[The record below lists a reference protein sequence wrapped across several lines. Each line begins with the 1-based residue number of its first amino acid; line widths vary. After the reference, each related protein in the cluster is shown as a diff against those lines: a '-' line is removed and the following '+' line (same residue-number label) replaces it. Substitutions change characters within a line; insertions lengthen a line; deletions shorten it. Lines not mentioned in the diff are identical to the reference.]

1 MKICKET
8 KINYPLYCAVLDNG
22 IKINVYGSYAKG
34 SDGKTYYHV
43 GKEDADGVL
52 HTVGWCCE
60 SDRAFV
66 IDNP

>member
-8 KINYPLYCAVLDNG
+8 KTNNPLYCAELDNG
-22 IKINVYGSYAKG
+22 VKINVYGNYAKG

-52 HTVGWCCE
+52 QTAGWSSDVKQAVIVCE
-60 SDRAFV
+60 
-66 IDNP
+66 